1 MQLTLKVLPCRLL
14 CLLLLTTALP
24 TWAHTVADEMAEAA
38 QTLTATLTPEQKSR
52 VQFDFASDERL
63 NWHFIP
69 RVRKGLSL
77 KDMTAVQQRLA
88 HVLVSTG
95 LSQRGY
101 AKAVTI
107 MTLEQILRELEQG
120 KTGMVRDEELY
131 FISIFGKPGDT
142 KGWAWRMEGHH
153 LALNFTVVNG
163 KDIASSPSFF
173 GTNPAEVLEGPR
185 KGLRVLGEE
194 EDLGRALIQS
204 MSASQKKSALIA
216 TNAPKDIITVAE
228 RKVKPLPEPGI
239 AFSELTREQK
249 ARLRELVEVYARR
262 HRAELA
268 TTDLAK
274 IEKAGWGK
282 LRFAWAGG
290 LDRFQGH
297 YYRVQGPTFLLEY
310 DNVQNNNN
318 HVHTVWRDFAND
330 FGEDLL
336 KSHYKLSHP

>member
-1 MQLTLKVLPCRLL
+1 MQLTLKAGPCRIL
-14 CLLLLTTALP
+14 CLLLLAASLP
-24 TWAHTVADEMAEAA
+24 AWAHTPAEEMAEAA
-38 QTLTATLTPEQKSR
+38 QTLTATLTPEQASR
-52 VQFDFASDERL
+52 AQFAFASDERM

-69 RVRKGLSL
+69 RVRKGLPL
-77 KDMTAVQQRLA
+77 KEMTAVQQRLA
-88 HVLVSTG
+88 HVLISTG

-131 FISIFGKPGDT
+131 FISIFGKPGDN
-142 KGWAWRMEGHH
+142 KGWAWRLEGHH
-153 LALNFTVVNG
+153 LALNFTIANG

-194 EDLGRALIQS
+194 EDLGRALIRS

-228 RKVKPLPEPGI
+228 RKVKPLPEAGI
-239 AFSELTREQK
+239 ALSDLTREQK
-249 ARLRELVEVYARR
+249 AKLRELVEVYARR

-268 TTDLAK
+268 ETDLAK

-318 HVHTVWRDFAND
+318 HVHTVWRDFASD

-336 KSHYKLSHP
+336 KSHYEKSHR